1 MSETYNDS
9 DYGTYSDWDDLTDEQ
24 LDQMEITRDIANWA
38 KEHGISISMYVPDIV
53 GETIAIPDCGV
64 CKLRT
69 DSFSC
74 KKYDKIP
81 NSILFEYNDCPD
93 LVEDK
98 SSFQYE
104 EYLVVKGNREEVRQ
118 RSSKRKN
125 IT

>member
-1 MSETYNDS
+1 MSEPFNGLEHNTY
-9 DYGTYSDWDDLTDEQ
+9 GDWDDLTDEQ

-38 KEHGISISMYVPDIV
+38 KEHGISISMYVPDIS
-53 GETIAIPDCGV
+53 ETIAIPDCGV

-69 DSFSC
+69 GGYTC
-74 KKYDKIP
+74 QKYGPIP
-81 NSILFEYNDCPD
+81 ARIIDELQDCPD
-93 LVEDK
+93 LVENK

-104 EYLVVKGNREEVRQ
+104 EYLAVKGNREEVRQ